1 MEKCQARVLQRSAG
15 GSNCDD
21 TLKQHLLLQS
31 LSPESRAQLQ
41 APLALIRKHSDLRDN
56 KFWLMVSEAG
66 CGEQEGTMLFCKV
79 RGIIKGVGVPAC

>member
-1 MEKCQARVLQRSAG
+1 MKKCQARALQRSAG

-31 LSPESRAQLQ
+31 LSPESRAQPQ
-41 APLALIRKHSDLRDN
+41 APPALIRKHSDLRD

-66 CGEQEGTMLFCKV
+66 CREQEGTMLFCKA

>member
-1 MEKCQARVLQRSAG
+1 MKKCQARALQRSAE

-31 LSPESRAQLQ
+31 LSPESRAQPQ
-41 APLALIRKHSDLRDN
+41 APPALIRKHSDLRD

-66 CGEQEGTMLFCKV
+66 CGEQEGTMLFCKA
-79 RGIIKGVGVPAC
+79 RGIIKGAGVPAC